1 MMSAAATAPR
11 TRGLPWIGTMS
22 AYLCWRVGAQ
32 ILALLAVL
40 TAMMQLLELLDV
52 TTDIFE
58 RGQGVGGLFYYALLR
73 LPAELG
79 LALPI
84 AVLLGTMTSLNT
96 MARTLEI
103 AAMRAC
109 GVSFMRLL
117 AYLMPVLMVFTLLQV
132 ALVQMI
138 LPHTEITLKQWWNA
152 TTPVTEVTKSL
163 WAHTRGGLVSIDNI
177 SPDGMQLKG
186 IRVYASEGGLLTSRL
201 HAKRAHWDG
210 QSWQLEDVTELRIE
224 PAGVRRIHDNTL
236 VWQTNLHPEE
246 VLRLGVARPYLST
259 IMLADVIVGS
269 RVGSQ
274 PLSYYQTALYRSFAA
289 PLVVFIMLLLALP
302 TAATLTRG
310 GGGGGAMLAALA
322 FGLAYLLVD
331 GIVASLCS
339 SGQLPPWISALAAP
353 LLFILIG
360 LWRLRACDR
369 P

>member
-1 MMSAAATAPR
+1 M
-11 TRGLPWIGTMS
+11 IGTLP
-22 AYLCWRVGAQ
+22 AYLCRRVGMQ

-58 RGQGVGGLFYYALLR
+58 RGQGLGGLLYYALLR

-79 LALPI
+79 LALPV
-84 AVLLGTMTSLNT
+84 AVLLGTMTSLNA

-103 AAMRAC
+103 SAMRAC
-109 GVSFMRLL
+109 GVSFTRML
-117 AYLMPVLMVFTLLQV
+117 AYLLPVLLVFTLLQV
-132 ALVQMI
+132 ALVQLI
-138 LPHTEITLKQWWNA
+138 LPRAEIALKQWWNA
-152 TTPVTEVTKSL
+152 STPAEEVTKSL
-163 WAHTRGGLVSIDNI
+163 WAHTRGGLVSIDTI
-177 SPDGMQLKG
+177 SPDGLQLKG
-186 IRVYASEGGLLTSRL
+186 IRVYASEAGLLTSRL
-201 HAKRAHWDG
+201 QATRAHWDG
-210 QSWQLEDVTELRIE
+210 RVWQLEDVTELRVE
-224 PAGVRRIHDNTL
+224 PTGVRRIHDDAL

-310 GGGGGAMLAALA
+310 GGGGSAMLIALSL
-322 FGLAYLLVD
+322 GLGFLLFD
-331 GIVASLCS
+331 GIVASLGA
-339 SGQLPPWISALAAP
+339 SGQLPPPVTALAAP
-353 LLFILIG
+353 LLFISIG
-360 LWRLRACDR
+360 LWRLRACER

>member
-1 MMSAAATAPR
+1 M
-11 TRGLPWIGTMS
+11 IGTMQ
-22 AYLCWRVGAQ
+22 AYLCRRVGTQ

-40 TAMMQLLELLDV
+40 TAMMQVLELLDV

-58 RGQGVGGLFYYALLR
+58 RGQGFGGLLYYAMLR

-79 LALPI
+79 LALPL
-84 AVLLGTMTSLNT
+84 AVLLGTMTSLNA

-103 AAMRAC
+103 SAMRAC
-109 GVSFMRLL
+109 GVSFMRML
-117 AYLMPVLMVFTLLQV
+117 AYLLPVLLVFTVLQV
-132 ALVQMI
+132 ALVQAV
-138 LPHTEITLKQWWNA
+138 LPRAEIALKQWWNA
-152 TTPVTEVTKSL
+152 STPAEEAKKPL
-163 WAHTRGGLVSIDNI
+163 WAHTRGGLVSIDST

-186 IRVYASEGGLLTSRL
+186 IRVYASEAGLLTSRL
-201 HAKRAHWDG
+201 RAARAQWDG
-210 QSWQLEDVTELRIE
+210 QAWQLKDVTELRVE
-224 PAGVRRIHDNTL
+224 PSGVRRIHDASL

-310 GGGGGAMLAALA
+310 GGGGSAMLIALSLGLA
-322 FGLAYLLVD
+322 FLLFD
-331 GIVASLCS
+331 GIVASLGA
-339 SGQLPPWISALAAP
+339 SGQLPPLVTAVAAP
-353 LLFILIG
+353 LLFISIG
-360 LWRLRACDR
+360 LWRLRACER

>member
-1 MMSAAATAPR
+1 M
-11 TRGLPWIGTMS
+11 IGTMQ
-22 AYLCWRVGAQ
+22 AYLCRRVGTQ

-40 TAMMQLLELLDV
+40 TAMMQVLELLDV

-58 RGQGVGGLFYYALLR
+58 RGQGFGGLLYYAMLR

-79 LALPI
+79 LALPL
-84 AVLLGTMTSLNT
+84 AVLLGTMTSLNA

-103 AAMRAC
+103 SAMRAC
-109 GVSFMRLL
+109 GVSFMRMLVYLL
-117 AYLMPVLMVFTLLQV
+117 PVLLVFTVLQV
-132 ALVQMI
+132 ALVQVV
-138 LPHTEITLKQWWNA
+138 LPRAEIALKQWWNA
-152 TTPVTEVTKSL
+152 STPAEEVKKPL
-163 WAHTRGGLVSIDNI
+163 WANTRGGLVSIDSI

-186 IRVYASEGGLLTSRL
+186 IRVYASEAGLLTSRL
-201 HAKRAHWDG
+201 RAVRAQWDG
-210 QSWQLEDVTELRIE
+210 QAWQLEDVTELRVE
-224 PAGVRRIHDNTL
+224 PSGVRRIHDESL

-289 PLVVFIMLLLALP
+289 PLVIFIMLLLALP

-310 GGGGGAMLAALA
+310 SGGGSAMLIALSLGLA
-322 FGLAYLLVD
+322 FLLFD
-331 GIVASLCS
+331 GIVASLGT
-339 SGQLPPWISALAAP
+339 SGQLPPMVTAVAAP
-353 LLFILIG
+353 LLFISIG
-360 LWRLRACDR
+360 LWRLRACER

>member
-1 MMSAAATAPR
+1 M
-11 TRGLPWIGTMS
+11 IGTLP
-22 AYLCWRVGAQ
+22 AYLCRRVGMQ

-58 RGQGVGGLFYYALLR
+58 RGQGVGGLLYYALLR

-79 LALPI
+79 LALPV
-84 AVLLGTMTSLNT
+84 AVLLGTMTSLNA

-103 AAMRAC
+103 SAMRAC
-109 GVSFMRLL
+109 GISFTRML
-117 AYLMPVLMVFTLLQV
+117 AYLLPVLLVFTVLQV
-132 ALVQMI
+132 TLVQLV
-138 LPHTEITLKQWWNA
+138 LPRAEIALKQWWNA
-152 TTPVTEVTKSL
+152 SKPAEEVTKSL
-163 WAHTRGGLVSIDNI
+163 WAHTRGGLVSIDTI
-177 SPDGMQLKG
+177 SPDGLQLKG
-186 IRVYASEGGLLTSRL
+186 IRVYASEAGLLTSRL
-201 HAKRAHWDG
+201 RAARAHWDG
-210 QSWQLEDVTELRIE
+210 QVWQLEDVTELRVE
-224 PAGVRRIHDNTL
+224 PAGVRRIHDDAL

-310 GGGGGAMLAALA
+310 GGGGSAMLIALSL
-322 FGLAYLLVD
+322 GLGFLLFD
-331 GIVASLCS
+331 GIVASLGA
-339 SGQLPPWISALAAP
+339 SGQLPPPVTALAAP
-353 LLFILIG
+353 LLFISIG
-360 LWRLRACDR
+360 LWRLRACER

>member
-1 MMSAAATAPR
+1 M
-11 TRGLPWIGTMS
+11 IGTMQ
-22 AYLCWRVGAQ
+22 AYLCRRVGTQ

-58 RGQGVGGLFYYALLR
+58 RGQGVGGVLYYAMLR

-79 LALPI
+79 LALPL
-84 AVLLGTMTSLNT
+84 AVLLGTMTSLNA

-103 AAMRAC
+103 SAMRAC
-109 GVSFMRLL
+109 GVSFTRML
-117 AYLMPVLMVFTLLQV
+117 AYLLPVLLVFTVLQV
-132 ALVQMI
+132 ALVQVV
-138 LPHTEITLKQWWNA
+138 LPRAEIALKQWWNA
-152 TTPVTEVTKSL
+152 SAPAEEVKKPL
-163 WAHTRGGLVSIDNI
+163 WAHTRGGLVSIDSI
-177 SPDGMQLKG
+177 SPDGLQLKG
-186 IRVYASEGGLLTSRL
+186 IRVYASEAGLLTSRL
-201 HAKRAHWDG
+201 QAARAQWDG
-210 QSWQLEDVTELRIE
+210 RAWQLEDVTELRVE
-224 PAGVRRIHDNTL
+224 PTGVRRIHDDAL

-302 TAATLTRG
+302 TAATLSRG
-310 GGGGGAMLAALA
+310 GGGGSSMLIALA
-322 FGLAYLLVD
+322 LGLGFLLLD
-331 GIVASLCS
+331 GIVASLGS
-339 SGQLPPWISALAAP
+339 SGQLPPPITALAAP
-353 LLFILIG
+353 LLFISIG
-360 LWRLRACDR
+360 LWRLRACER

>member
-1 MMSAAATAPR
+1 M
-11 TRGLPWIGTMS
+11 IGTLPT
-22 AYLCWRVGAQ
+22 YLCRRVGMQ
-32 ILALLAVL
+32 ILALLTVL

-58 RGQGVGGLFYYALLR
+58 RGQGVGGLLYYALLR

-79 LALPI
+79 LALPV

-103 AAMRAC
+103 SAMRAS
-109 GVSFMRLL
+109 GVSFTRML
-117 AYLMPVLMVFTLLQV
+117 AYLLPVLLVFTLLQV
-132 ALVQMI
+132 ALVQVV
-138 LPHTEITLKQWWNA
+138 LPRAEIALKQWWNA
-152 TTPVTEVTKSL
+152 STPAEEVTKSL
-163 WAHTRGGLVSIDNI
+163 WAHTRGGLVSIDSI
-177 SPDGMQLKG
+177 SPDGLQLKG
-186 IRVYASEGGLLTSRL
+186 IRVYASEAGLLTSRL
-201 HAKRAHWDG
+201 RADRAHWDG
-210 QSWQLEDVTELRIE
+210 RVWQLEDVTELRVE
-224 PAGVRRIHDNTL
+224 ASGVKRLHDDAL

-310 GGGGGAMLAALA
+310 GGGGSAMLIALA
-322 FGLAYLLVD
+322 LGLGFLLFD
-331 GIVASLCS
+331 GIVASLGA
-339 SGQLPPWISALAAP
+339 SGQLAPWVTALAAP
-353 LLFILIG
+353 LLFISIG
-360 LWRLRACDR
+360 LWRLRACER

>member
-1 MMSAAATAPR
+1 M
-11 TRGLPWIGTMS
+11 IGTLP
-22 AYLCWRVGAQ
+22 AYLCRRVGMQ

-58 RGQGVGGLFYYALLR
+58 RGQGVGGLLYYAILR

-79 LALPI
+79 LALPV
-84 AVLLGTMTSLNT
+84 AVLLGTMTSLNA
-96 MARTLEI
+96 MARTFEI
-103 AAMRAC
+103 SAMRAC
-109 GVSFMRLL
+109 GVSFTRML
-117 AYLMPVLMVFTLLQV
+117 AYLLPVLLVFTVLQV
-132 ALVQMI
+132 ALVQVV
-138 LPHTEITLKQWWNA
+138 LPRAEIALKQWWNA
-152 TTPVTEVTKSL
+152 STPPEEVKKSL
-163 WAHTRGGLVSIDNI
+163 WAHTRGGLVSIDSI
-177 SPDGMQLKG
+177 SPDGLQLKG
-186 IRVYASEGGLLTSRL
+186 IRVYASEAGLLTSRL
-201 HAKRAHWDG
+201 CAARAQWDG
-210 QSWQLEDVTELRIE
+210 RAWQLEDVTELRVE
-224 PAGVRRIHDNTL
+224 PSGVRRIHDNAL

-310 GGGGGAMLAALA
+310 GGGGSAMLIALSL
-322 FGLAYLLVD
+322 GLGFLLFD
-331 GIVASLCS
+331 GIVASLGA
-339 SGQLPPWISALAAP
+339 SGQLPPLVTALAAP
-353 LLFILIG
+353 LLFISIG
-360 LWRLRACDR
+360 LWRLRVCDR